1 MNEKEKQ
8 GKEQSLEEIM
18 NKLLKAYQLEG
29 RMKEMDVISSWE
41 ELMGTAIA
49 NRTSRISIK
58 NKVLYLE
65 ISSSVMRDELVY
77 GKQVII
83 DRINQFAG
91 EEMISDVYFS

>member
-91 EEMISDVYFS
+91 EEMINDVYFS